1 MHPVTIASSHLPF
14 IKTLGLNLPYFRGCY
29 LNRRLEFVQS
39 TLLSLSLFNNA
50 ISPADFIRYD
60 MGKDDYHKSL
70 VGKDVE
76 GAVFD
81 KKESVRSP
89 HRDRGK
95 CWLA

>member
-1 MHPVTIASSHLPF
+1 M
-14 IKTLGLNLPYFRGCY
+14 GLILPYFRGCY

-39 TLLSLSLFNNA
+39 KLLSLSLFYNTL
-50 ISPADFIRYD
+50 SPADFIRYD
-60 MGKDDYHKSL
+60 MGKDKYHKSI

-81 KKESVRSP
+81 KKKESVRSP
-89 HRDRGK
+89 HRDPGK